1 MAQII
6 KNGGVAEVDHIGEMV
21 QRTDAIIAEIESL
34 ITDSA
39 KLLAMFGGSKGAELL
54 AQSLDLVDIQT
65 ALGESYAAADRAR
78 RRLKDIGERR

>member
-6 KNGGVAEVDHIGEMV
+6 KNGGVAEEAHIGEMV

-39 KLLAMFGGSKGAELL
+39 KLLAMFGGSRGAELL
-54 AQSLDLVDIQT
+54 VKSSDLVEIQT
-65 ALGESYAAADRAR
+65 ALGESYTAADKAR